1 MTDFMNTPRTL
12 IIGLDGA
19 TFDLIKPWSELGYL
33 PTFKKIMAQGA
44 YGPLQVWPNMN
55 SASAWSSMVTGYN
68 SGQHGIFDFSE
79 ASSQRGVVF
88 RPFTGADCK
97 KDPFWRIL
105 SASGKRVGIVNVP
118 ITYPA
123 DPVNGFMLSGMDAP
137 GLNSPGFSFPP
148 HLCDEL
154 RQKGIDYILDIPN
167 LATLSKRS
175 PKRVLRMVQ
184 KMVDSRCRGTLY
196 LMKAYPW
203 DVMMAVFVA
212 LDRVQHYFWPS
223 HNPSFQDPAWE
234 PIRHLY
240 QKLDS
245 FLGEILASMGND
257 TTLMLVSDHGFGPE
271 TPAKFSVNQLFAQLG
286 LLRFRQSTSSLK
298 GTLLKH
304 LLLYGRQVIPS
315 RLQYPLARAFPRL
328 HRHAASETMYPDVDW
343 PRTQAFAAFHVGYV
357 TINLKG
363 RQPEGTVSPEDY
375 HSLRERIK
383 EILLALT
390 DEKTGDPVILSVYR
404 REELYRG
411 PYVDRAGDLII
422 RWNHEVLNDS
432 LCYRSGER
440 SIVVHVPKD
449 FSISQG
455 WAATH
460 RPLGIFLAYGPPIK
474 PESTIMNSAIYDIAP
489 TLLYLQGH
497 PILKD
502 MDGKVLTDIFNEDYL
517 ARHPIHQVEPSEV
530 KGQTLPITLDEEET
544 RKIEER
550 LRGLGYIE

>member
-1 MTDFMNTPRTL
+1 
-12 IIGLDGA
+12 
-19 TFDLIKPWSELGYL
+19 
-33 PTFKKIMAQGA
+33 
-44 YGPLQVWPNMN
+44 
-55 SASAWSSMVTGYN
+55 
-68 SGQHGIFDFSE
+68 
-79 ASSQRGVVF
+79 
-88 RPFTGADCK
+88 
-97 KDPFWRIL
+97 
-105 SASGKRVGIVNVP
+105 
-118 ITYPA
+118 
-123 DPVNGFMLSGMDAP
+123 
-137 GLNSPGFSFPP
+137 
-148 HLCDEL
+148 
-154 RQKGIDYILDIPN
+154 
-167 LATLSKRS
+167 
-175 PKRVLRMVQ
+175 
-184 KMVDSRCRGTLY
+184 
-196 LMKAYPW
+196 
-203 DVMMAVFVA
+203 
-212 LDRVQHYFWPS
+212 
-223 HNPSFQDPAWE
+223 
-234 PIRHLY
+234 
-240 QKLDS
+240 
-245 FLGEILASMGND
+245 
-257 TTLMLVSDHGFGPE
+257 
-271 TPAKFSVNQLFAQLG
+271 
-286 LLRFRQSTSSLK
+286 
-298 GTLLKH
+298 
-304 LLLYGRQVIPS
+304 
-315 RLQYPLARAFPRL
+315 
-328 HRHAASETMYPDVDW
+328 MYPDVDW